1 MNIRANPVS
10 DTAAGPTKTLCPQ
23 CGHKG
28 TFEVLGKDLM
38 LNNEFVCGQRRC
50 PDPQCHAHIFVVQKG
65 RGLLVQY
72 PPTRIPFKKDN
83 IPTAILNT
91 FDEAIS
97 SHSQGCY
104 VAAAIMIRRTLEEI
118 CEDRGATG
126 KNLKDRIADLKSKV
140 LLPHE
145 LLDAMDEMRLLGN
158 DAAHIEARTFAQI
171 EKAELDVAIEFTIE
185 LLKALYQYSSLL
197 DKMRA
202 LKKP

>member
-1 MNIRANPVS
+1 M
-10 DTAAGPTKTLCPQ
+10 
-23 CGHKG
+23 
-28 TFEVLGKDLM
+28 
-38 LNNEFVCGQRRC
+38 
-50 PDPQCHAHIFVVQKG
+50 
-65 RGLLVQY
+65 
-72 PPTRIPFKKDN
+72 
-83 IPTAILNT
+83 
-91 FDEAIS
+91 
-97 SHSQGCY
+97 
-104 VAAAIMIRRTLEEI
+104 AAAIMIRRTLEEI

-140 LLPHE
+140 LLPQE